1 DSANALQ
8 YMGLAGWDVQKSM
21 HALMPVLNLSEAA
34 SMDLG
39 LASDLVTDSMS
50 SMCLEVDKVSKSGKV
65 LAGAGL
71 SEYLDK
77 VANASTKSNT
87 SIQQLMEAFNVA
99 GGTFSNLKVP
109 LSEATAI
116 MGILAN
122 RGVKGTDAGHAL
134 NSIMVNLTTG
144 AGQAGKAMKKLGV
157 SAFDNQGKF
166 KGMSNVLKEV
176 ANKTK
181 GMTDEQKNY
190 YLSAIGGKTQ
200 LKTLQKLLDG
210 VGNEYDSLA

>member
-1 DSANALQ
+1 
-8 YMGLAGWDVQKSM
+8 LAGWDVQKSM

-87 SIQQLMEAFNVA
+87 NIQ
-99 GGTFSNLKVP
+99 
-109 LSEATAI
+109 
-116 MGILAN
+116 
-122 RGVKGTDAGHAL
+122 
-134 NSIMVNLTTG
+134 
-144 AGQAGKAMKKLGV
+144 
-157 SAFDNQGKF
+157 
-166 KGMSNVLKEV
+166 
-176 ANKTK
+176 
-181 GMTDEQKNY
+181 
-190 YLSAIGGKTQ
+190 
-200 LKTLQKLLDG
+200 
-210 VGNEYDSLA
+210 